1 MNLMDKNTW
10 EDLLIG
16 IDEGQVVPIVGRE
29 LLIVD
34 AGDGPRPYHQI
45 VAERLA
51 ADLKVDPTH
60 LPKKDY
66 ETNDV
71 VCAYDRFHG
80 DHSEID
86 KAVVRIIKNLKVSIP
101 EPLRQLA
108 EIPKFQLFVSTTVD
122 TLLEEA
128 VAAVRGRPPVSVSFP
143 PTSNIIDL
151 DEKAMRD
158 NGALVYQ
165 ILGRVSSLPKFAVTE
180 GQMVEQMHDFMTGKG
195 RPDKL
200 IDKLQQSHLLVLGV
214 DFPDW
219 LARFLLRLARDKA
232 LWDSRQMMEIF
243 ADSRSM
249 QNEFAAFLSHFSPMN
264 SHVYTEGTPVDFVR
278 ELNRMWFEK
287 HPKSSAPAPRVS
299 ESGEQPAPM
308 TGGAVFI
315 SYARED
321 RESAFNLAD
330 RLIARDLDV
339 WVDRRLKP
347 GDDFGRLIER
357 HIRECCAFI
366 PVISRNTQNDD
377 DRYWRI
383 EWNHAVKRAEGYF
396 GTDRS
401 FLFPVVVDDT
411 PISQLV
417 EVRRNTF
424 NRSVTA
430 ALGGEPPDT
439 LIQQLDIAQ
448 KAFRKQFARA

>member
-1 MNLMDKNTW
+1 MNLTDKNLW
-10 EDLLIG
+10 EDLLIA
-16 IDEGQVVPIVGRE
+16 IEEGQVVPIVGRE

-34 AGDGPRPYHQI
+34 SGQGPRPYHQI

-51 ADLKVDPTH
+51 AELKVPADH
-60 LPKKDY
+60 LPKKGY

-71 VCAYDRFHG
+71 VCAYDKFHG

-86 KAVVRIIKNLKVSIP
+86 KTVVRIIKNLKVPVP

-128 VAAVRGRPPVSVSFP
+128 IAAVRGRPPATVSFP
-143 PTSNIIDL
+143 ATSSLIDL
-151 DEKAMRD
+151 DEALMEK
-158 NGALVYQ
+158 NGALVFQ
-165 ILGRVSSLPKFAVTE
+165 ILGRVSSLPKFAVSE

-249 QNEFAAFLSHFSPMN
+249 QNEFAAFLRHFSPLN
-264 SHVYTEGTPVDFVR
+264 SHVFTDGTPVDFVR
-278 ELNRMWFEK
+278 ELNRMWFERN
-287 HPKSSAPAPRVS
+287 PKSAAPQPRVS
-299 ESGEQPAPM
+299 ENAEQPAPM
-308 TGGAVFI
+308 SGGSVFI
-315 SYARED
+315 SYAKED
-321 RESAFNLAD
+321 REAAFNLAD
-330 RLIARDLDV
+330 RLIEHDLEV
-339 WVDRRLKP
+339 WVDRRLKA

-357 HIRECCAFI
+357 HIRECCAFV

-383 EWNHAVKRAEGYF
+383 EWNQAVKRAEGYF
-396 GTDRS
+396 GTDRP

-411 PISQLV
+411 PINQLV

-424 NRSVTA
+424 NRSVVVA
-430 ALGGEPPDT
+430 HGGNPPES

-448 KAFRKQFARA
+448 KAYRKQFARA

>member
-1 MNLMDKNTW
+1 VDLADKNTW

-34 AGDGPRPYHQI
+34 TDKGPRPYHQI

-51 ADLKVDPTH
+51 AELKVPLDH
-60 LPKKDY
+60 LPASGF

-71 VCAYDRFHG
+71 VCAYDKFHG

-86 KAVVRIIKNLKVSIP
+86 KTVVRIIKNLKVPPP
-101 EPLRQLA
+101 EPLRQLV
-108 EIPKFQLFVSTTVD
+108 EIPKFTLFVSTTVD

-128 VAAVRGRPPVSVSFP
+128 ITAVRGRPPVAVSFP
-143 PTSNIIDL
+143 ATSSIIDL
-151 DEKAMRD
+151 DEPAMEK
-158 NGALVYQ
+158 NGALVFQ
-165 ILGRVSSLPKFAVTE
+165 ILGRVSSLPKFAVSE
-180 GQMVEQMHDFMTGKG
+180 GQMVEQMHDFMTGKN

-219 LARFLLRLARDKA
+219 MARFLLRLARDKA

-249 QNEFAAFLSHFSPMN
+249 QNEFAAFLRHFSPLN
-264 SHVYTEGTPVDFVR
+264 SHVFTDGTPVDFVR
-278 ELNRMWFEK
+278 ELNRMWFEQ
-287 HPKSSAPAPRVS
+287 HPKSAAAAPRLS
-299 ESGEQPAPM
+299 ESAEQPAPM
-308 TGGAVFI
+308 TGGAVFV

-321 RESAFNLAD
+321 REAAFNLAD
-330 RLIARDLDV
+330 KLIAHDLDV

-347 GDDFGRLIER
+347 GDDFGRYIER

-383 EWNHAVKRAEGYF
+383 EWNQAVKRAEGFF
-396 GTDRS
+396 GTDRP

-411 PISQLV
+411 PINQLV

-424 NRSVTA
+424 NRSVVVA
-430 ALGGEPPDT
+430 PGGEPPDSLT
-439 LIQQLDIAQ
+439 EQLDVAQ
-448 KAFRKQFARA
+448 KAYRKQFARV